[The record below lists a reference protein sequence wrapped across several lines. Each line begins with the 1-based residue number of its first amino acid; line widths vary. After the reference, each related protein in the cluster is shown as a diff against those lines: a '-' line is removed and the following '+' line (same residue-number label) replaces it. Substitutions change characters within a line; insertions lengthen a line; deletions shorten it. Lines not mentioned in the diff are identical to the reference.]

1 METRRNDRSGTGHR
15 ANRSHETSRCRT
27 LAANARTW
35 GIATV
40 PDFTLVREVQ
50 MRATGANIHG
60 LSQQLQIYV
69 SAVECGALVAAQ
81 AAEASL
87 RSWLAVG
94 R

>member
-1 METRRNDRSGTGHR
+1 
-15 ANRSHETSRCRT
+15 
-27 LAANARTW
+27 
-35 GIATV
+35 
-40 PDFTLVREVQ
+40 
-50 MRATGANIHG
+50 MRATGANIQA

-69 SAVECGALVAAQ
+69 SAYECGAVLNAQ